1 MKKVEW
7 EGSISI
13 EARLEMGRKSRDN
26 VDLLNVNSFA
36 HHHQIG
42 AKMNESSTPPA
53 ISELA
58 IPLERDVFLRNL
70 LRHLAGTL

>member
-1 MKKVEW
+1 MT
-7 EGSISI
+7 IY
-13 EARLEMGRKSRDN
+13 
-26 VDLLNVNSFA
+26 LNLNSFA

-42 AKMNESSTPPA
+42 AEMNEASTPLPV

-70 LRHLAGTL
+70 LRHLEGTLQNVVGLQEATS